1 MYNKLSYRLLLADG
15 EDTKPAL
22 FKVLTNLYV

>member
-1 MYNKLSYRLLLADG
+1 MYNKLSYRFLAVDG

-22 FKVLTNLYV
+22 FKVLTNLYG